1 MGIKTAFCKNCRW
14 ASYLH
19 FDISTKYLEEEAKVV
34 YLYDIMVLMTQKFWT
49 TKEKSINLI
58 T

>member
-1 MGIKTAFCKNCRW
+1 MEIKTAFYKNCRW
-14 ASYLH
+14 TSYLY
-19 FDISTKYLEEEAKVV
+19 FDISTKYLEKEAKGI